1 MVKWGRLGLMFNN
14 INNND
19 LLYGDLQS
27 DKQNNI
33 IRLNL
38 LKTNSATNPYKSNPY
53 VDKTEISGDAI
64 RLFEKDCDIK
74 KFNNIALSDL
84 DNNSHLDRM
93 KELFADGV
101 IDVFEDDVMA
111 ELVTNAKLWDDLER

>member
-1 MVKWGRLGLMFNN
+1 MFNN